1 MPLRGLHFVTYLKE
15 IIMALPNGAGGY
27 QLGDGNLLEAQLGV
41 QTIPTTLT
49 ADTTLT
55 AAQVAVGLVVCTKAT
70 DATLTVTLPTAA
82 LLDAG
87 IPSAKVGSSFE
98 LTICNNGNA
107 GASSTVPVTT
117 GTGITVFGSVTIARF
132 GAHTY
137 RFVKTGD
144 AAYSAFLK

>member
-1 MPLRGLHFVTYLKE
+1 
-15 IIMALPNGAGGY
+15 MAIPNGAGGQ
-27 QLGDGNLLEAQLGV
+27 QLGDGNLIEAVMGV

-49 ADTTLT
+49 GDTTLT
-55 AAQVAVGLVVCTKAT
+55 AAQVAVGLVVCKKAS

-82 LLDAG
+82 LLDASV
-87 IPSAKVGSSFE
+87 PSAKVGSSFN
-98 LTICNNGNA
+98 LTICNDNNS

-117 GTGITVFGSVTIARF
+117 GTGITVFGSVTVGRH

-144 AAYSAFLK
+144 AAYSAFLM

>member
-1 MPLRGLHFVTYLKE
+1 
-15 IIMALPNGAGGY
+15 MALPNGAGGQ
-27 QLGDGNLLEAQLGV
+27 QLGDGNLIEAVMGV
-41 QTIPTTLT
+41 QTIPATLT

-55 AAQVAVGLVVCTKAT
+55 AAQVAVGLVVCKKAS

-87 IPSAKVGSSFE
+87 ITSAKVGSSFE
-98 LTICNNGNA
+98 LTICNDNNS

-117 GTGITVFGSVTIARF
+117 GTGITVFGSVTIARH

>member
-82 LLDAG
+82 LLDAA

>member
-1 MPLRGLHFVTYLKE
+1 
-15 IIMALPNGAGGY
+15 MALPNGAGGQ
-27 QLGDGNLLEAQLGV
+27 QLGDGNLLEAVMGV

-55 AAQVAVGLVVCTKAT
+55 AAQVAVGLVVCKKAS

-82 LLDAG
+82 LLDAA
-87 IPSAKVGSSFE
+87 ITSAKVGSSFE
-98 LTICNNGNA
+98 LTICNDNNS

-117 GTGITVFGSVTIARF
+117 GTGITVFGSVTIARH

-144 AAYSAFLK
+144 AAYSAFLM

>member
-1 MPLRGLHFVTYLKE
+1 
-15 IIMALPNGAGGY
+15 MALPNGAGGQ
-27 QLGDGNLLEAQLGV
+27 QLGDGNLLEAVMGV

-55 AAQVAVGLVVCTKAT
+55 AAQVAVGLVVCKKAS

-82 LLDAG
+82 LLDAA
-87 IPSAKVGSSFE
+87 ITSAKVGSSFN
-98 LTICNNGNA
+98 LTICNDNNSGS
-107 GASSTVPVTT
+107 SSTVPVTT
-117 GTGITVFGSVTIARF
+117 GTGITVFGSVTVGRH

-144 AAYSAFLK
+144 AAYSAFLM

>member
-1 MPLRGLHFVTYLKE
+1 
-15 IIMALPNGAGGY
+15 MAFPNGAGGY
-27 QLGDGNLLEAQLGV
+27 QVGDGNLTEALLGV

-55 AAQVAVGLVVCTKAT
+55 AAQVAVGLVVCKKAT

-82 LLDAG
+82 LLDAA
-87 IPSAKVGSSFE
+87 ITSAKVGSSFD
-98 LTICNNGNA
+98 LTICNNNDSGT
-107 GASSTVPVTT
+107 SSTVPVTT
-117 GTGITVFGSVTIARF
+117 GTGITIFGSVTVPRF
-132 GAHTY
+132 GAYTY

>member
-1 MPLRGLHFVTYLKE
+1 
-15 IIMALPNGAGGY
+15 MALPNGAGGQ
-27 QLGDGNLLEAQLGV
+27 QLGDGNLLEAVMGV
-41 QTIPTTLT
+41 QTLPTTLT

-55 AAQVAVGLVVCTKAT
+55 AAQVAVGLVVCKKAS

-82 LLDAG
+82 LLDAA
-87 IPSAKVGSSFE
+87 ITSAKVGSSFE
-98 LTICNNGNA
+98 LTICNDNNSGS
-107 GASSTVPVTT
+107 SSTVPVTT
-117 GTGITVFGSVTIARF
+117 GTGITIFGSVTVGRH

>member
-1 MPLRGLHFVTYLKE
+1 
-15 IIMALPNGAGGY
+15 MALPNGAGGQ
-27 QLGDGNLLEAQLGV
+27 QLGDGNLLEAVMGV

-55 AAQVAVGLVVCTKAT
+55 AAQVAVGLVVCKKAS

-87 IPSAKVGSSFE
+87 ITSAKVGSSFE
-98 LTICNNGNA
+98 LTICNDNNS

-117 GTGITVFGSVTIARF
+117 GTGITVFGSVTIARH

>member
-1 MPLRGLHFVTYLKE
+1 
-15 IIMALPNGAGGY
+15 MALPNGAGGQ
-27 QLGDGNLLEAQLGV
+27 QLGDGNLLEAVMGV

-55 AAQVAVGLVVCTKAT
+55 AAQVAVGLVVCKKAS

-82 LLDAG
+82 LLDAA
-87 IPSAKVGSSFE
+87 ITSAKVGSSFE
-98 LTICNNGNA
+98 LTICNDNNS

-117 GTGITVFGSVTIARF
+117 GTGITIVGSVTVGRH

>member
-1 MPLRGLHFVTYLKE
+1 
-15 IIMALPNGAGGY
+15 MALPNGAGGQ
-27 QLGDGNLLEAQLGV
+27 QLGDGNLLEAVMGV

-55 AAQVAVGLVVCTKAT
+55 AAQVAVGLVVCKKAS

-82 LLDAG
+82 LLDAA
-87 IPSAKVGSSFE
+87 ITSAKVGSSFE
-98 LTICNNGNA
+98 LTICNDNNS

-117 GTGITVFGSVTIARF
+117 GTGITIVGSATVGRH

>member
-1 MPLRGLHFVTYLKE
+1 
-15 IIMALPNGAGGY
+15 MAFPNGAGGY
-27 QLGDGNLLEAQLGV
+27 QVGDGNLTEALLGV

-55 AAQVAVGLVVCTKAT
+55 AAQVAVGLVVCKKAS

-82 LLDAG
+82 LLDAA
-87 IPSAKVGSSFE
+87 ITSAKVGSSFD
-98 LTICNNGNA
+98 LIICNNNDSGT
-107 GASSTVPVTT
+107 SSTVPVTT
-117 GTGITVFGSVTIARF
+117 GTGITIFGSVTVPRF
-132 GAHTY
+132 GAYTY

>member
-1 MPLRGLHFVTYLKE
+1 
-15 IIMALPNGAGGY
+15 MAFPNGAGGY
-27 QLGDGNLLEAQLGV
+27 QVGDGNLTEALLGV

-55 AAQVAVGLVVCTKAT
+55 AAQVAVGLVVCKKAS

-82 LLDAG
+82 LLDAA
-87 IPSAKVGSSFE
+87 ITSAKVGSSFD
-98 LTICNNGNA
+98 LIICNNNDSGT
-107 GASSTVPVTT
+107 SSTVPVTT
-117 GTGITVFGSVTIARF
+117 GTGITIFGSVTVPRF
-132 GAHTY
+132 GACTY

>member
-1 MPLRGLHFVTYLKE
+1 MD
-15 IIMALPNGAGGY
+15 LPNGAGGQ
-27 QLGDGNLLEAQLGV
+27 QLGDGNLLEAVMGV

-55 AAQVAVGLVVCTKAT
+55 AAQVAVGLVVCKKAS

-82 LLDAG
+82 LLDAA
-87 IPSAKVGSSFE
+87 ITSAKVGSSFE
-98 LTICNNGNA
+98 LTICNDNNS

-117 GTGITVFGSVTIARF
+117 GTGITIVGSVTIARH

>member
-1 MPLRGLHFVTYLKE
+1 
-15 IIMALPNGAGGY
+15 MAFPNGAGGY
-27 QLGDGNLLEAQLGV
+27 QLGDGNLTEALMGV

-55 AAQVAVGLVVCTKAT
+55 AAQVAVGLVVCKKAS

-82 LLDAG
+82 LLDAA
-87 IPSAKVGSSFE
+87 ITSAKVGSSFE
-98 LTICNNGNA
+98 LTICNDNNS

-117 GTGITVFGSVTIARF
+117 GTGITIFGSVTVPRH

-137 RFVKTGD
+137 RFVRTGD

>member
-1 MPLRGLHFVTYLKE
+1 
-15 IIMALPNGAGGY
+15 MALPNGAGGQ
-27 QLGDGNLLEAQLGV
+27 QLGDGNLLEAVMGV

-55 AAQVAVGLVVCTKAT
+55 AAQVAVGLVVCKKAS

-82 LLDAG
+82 LLDAA
-87 IPSAKVGSSFE
+87 ITSAKVGSSFD
-98 LTICNNGNA
+98 LTICNDNNSGS
-107 GASSTVPVTT
+107 SSTVPVTT
-117 GTGITVFGSVTIARF
+117 GTGITIFGSVTVGRH

-144 AAYSAFLK
+144 AAYSAFLM